1 MRSLLCHQVP
11 VLPNFSWITPC
22 VSAKDLVYIGLRDL
36 DPAEQYVPHP
46 TRLLCWP
53 FWIVRRF
60 RTFLV
65 RCSYIVRLLG
75 AKVFSMTEVDRLG
88 IGRVME
94 ETCDHLCTSVD
105 HLTKLK

>member
-1 MRSLLCHQVP
+1 MRSLLCRQIP

-36 DPAEQYVPHP
+36 DPGEQYVPHL
-46 TRLLCWP
+46 TRLPCWP

-60 RTFLV
+60 RMFLL

-105 HLTKLK
+105 HLTKLR